1 MSTKCIQLK
10 CNIEFLKNSK
20 VKFNENEVIFV
31 IKDKNNKPIWL
42 ETGNSSAGLKHIIK
56 EHDEEFLANG
66 IKDDEIRIILH
77 KALTE
82 GEIIRVQGKN
92 RNVYKVVYNLRE
104 YKIAISISSN
114 DFIVGANIS
123 SNYKETNKNEKN

>member
-1 MSTKCIQLK
+1 M
-10 CNIEFLKNSK
+10 KNSK